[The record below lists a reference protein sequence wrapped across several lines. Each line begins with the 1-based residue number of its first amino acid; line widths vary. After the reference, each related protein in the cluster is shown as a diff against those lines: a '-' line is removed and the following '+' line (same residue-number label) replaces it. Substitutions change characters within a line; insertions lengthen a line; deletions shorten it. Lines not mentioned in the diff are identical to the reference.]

1 MAYYPY
7 MTNLMSPIAQQ
18 NSLRLEKVPSVNE
31 ATKFPIQPNTVIYLL
46 DENSPYLY
54 MRSSDQNGNTS
65 VRAFQ
70 ITEVS
75 MEKLEDNEK
84 YLTKKDLEVF
94 KNDLLTMIL
103 GANHNEPT
111 AK

>member
-7 MTNLMSPIAQQ
+7 MMNPMAQPS
-18 NSLRLEKVPSVNE
+18 SLRLEKVPSVNE
-31 ATKFPIQPNTVIYLL
+31 AKKFPIQPNMVVYLL

-54 MRSSDQNGNTS
+54 LKSSDQNGNANI
-65 VRAFQ
+65 RAFQ
-70 ITEVS
+70 IMEVN

-94 KNDLLTMIL
+94 KNDLLAMIL
-103 GANHNEPT
+103 GANSNEPST
-111 AK
+111 K

>member
-7 MTNLMSPIAQQ
+7 MMNPIAQPS
-18 NSLRLEKVPSVNE
+18 SLRLEKVPSVNE
-31 ATKFPIQPNTVIYLL
+31 AKKFPIQPNTVVYLL

-54 MRSSDQNGNTS
+54 MKSSDQNGNTS

-70 ITEVS
+70 ITEVN

-94 KNDLLTMIL
+94 KNDLLNMIL